1 LRARQHPVDP
11 TATDIAAPRDWSF
24 DCRDGDGRTLLR
36 VRGMVNLYFRVTP
49 SYHSARLRPLTG
61 WLGGPVG
68 NATPAGVVLWQLP
81 MLPEDL
87 STQSGGI
94 CLRVMAQV
102 VLAPAERGEW
112 RALRGSLR
120 HRREWLYGR
129 AALKEAVRHWVYEQ
143 TGELLYLTDVR
154 VDHDSSGAPHVG
166 GDWEGTLIEAPQV
179 SAHLVHGVKIAAVAP
194 PGRPVG
200 VDLENVA
207 RVREPSLFAD
217 SFAPEERAWLEGLEG
232 LAPAERV
239 LRLWCAKEAAA
250 KCLGTG
256 LQGRPEAFR
265 VVAADAACTKLLVD
279 SDWGAVET
287 RIHQDGG
294 TIIAV
299 AMQEAGDTEVHR

>member
-1 LRARQHPVDP
+1 
-11 TATDIAAPRDWSF
+11 
-24 DCRDGDGRTLLR
+24 
-36 VRGMVNLYFRVTP
+36 
-49 SYHSARLRPLTG
+49 
-61 WLGGPVG
+61 
-68 NATPAGVVLWQLP
+68 
-81 MLPEDL
+81 
-87 STQSGGI
+87 
-94 CLRVMAQV
+94 
-102 VLAPAERGEW
+102 
-112 RALRGSLR
+112 
-120 HRREWLYGR
+120 
-129 AALKEAVRHWVYEQ
+129 VRHWVYEQ

-154 VDHDSSGAPHVG
+154 VGHDASGAPHVG
-166 GDWEGTLIEAPQV
+166 GDWEGALIEAPRV
-179 SAHLVHGVKIAAVAP
+179 SLSHAGETCLAAVAP

-217 SFAPEERAWLEGLEG
+217 SFAPEERAWLDGLEG

-287 RIHQDGG
+287 SIHQNGS

-299 AMQEAGDTEVHR
+299 AMHEAGDTEVHR